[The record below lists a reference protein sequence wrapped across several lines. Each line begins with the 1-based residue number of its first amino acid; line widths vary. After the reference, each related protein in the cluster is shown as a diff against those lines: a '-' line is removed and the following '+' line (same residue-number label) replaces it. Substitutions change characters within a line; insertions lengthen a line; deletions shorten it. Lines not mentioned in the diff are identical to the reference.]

1 VTIPAHVTAAEYVEV
16 RCPVDLEWPDGTCRP
31 GRLFL
36 KVKQAGGSAHV
47 DPDSNWMELA
57 CDDCKR
63 RLVREGARVHRVL
76 HYFNLLGELVDT
88 RVEPARRRP

>member
-1 VTIPAHVTAAEYVEV
+1 MTAPGEVAAGRYVEI

-36 KVKQAGGSAHV
+36 KLKNSGGSAYV
-47 DPDSNWMELA
+47 DPDSNLMELA

-63 RLVREGARVHRVL
+63 RLAREGTRVRRVL
-76 HYFNLLGELVDT
+76 HLFNLAGELVDT
-88 RVEPARRRP
+88 KIVS